1 MSQKLKSLPASKRDS
16 PFFKE
21 ASPVLAAAPVAEL
34 ENLWQEFHEE
44 HKKSKIVPKVILMI
58 QEVPNLLNLTVLQL
72 EQQNIKKIFYVLK
85 PCQQLQA
92 LYLAKNRIGARDI
105 TFMKVLPK
113 LRKLDLS
120 SNQLH
125 FMPEA

>member
-1 MSQKLKSLPASKRDS
+1 
-16 PFFKE
+16 
-21 ASPVLAAAPVAEL
+21 
-34 ENLWQEFHEE
+34 
-44 HKKSKIVPKVILMI
+44 
-58 QEVPNLLNLTVLQL
+58 VPNLRNLTVLHL
-72 EQQNIKKIFYVLK
+72 EQQNITKIFYVLRQ
-85 PCQQLQA
+85 CQQLQA